1 MHLAQVMMMMMMMT
15 AMFQFGVLAMI
26 GRVLH
31 GMLSSLCP
39 STSDLRGSDLEAVG
53 MPSTFEL
60 QGTWRS
66 SSESGACEGASD
78 RYFKAA

>member
-1 MHLAQVMMMMMMMT
+1 MHLAQVMTIT
-15 AMFQFGVLAMI
+15 AMFQFGVLAMT

-53 MPSTFEL
+53 MPSAFEL
-60 QGTWRS
+60 Q
-66 SSESGACEGASD
+66 
-78 RYFKAA
+78 